1 MRKIEVLMNDAISN
15 QKDWK
20 SANTMVTHNDGVSF
34 VFLHGNCI
42 AQVRENS
49 ISLFDGNHQS
59 NTTKSR
65 LNAILA
71 EHGVQGEHVFQKNFE
86 WFVRTVQGVKA
97 GDKEGFVSVPFFS
110 GMRLN

>member
-65 LNAILA
+65 LNAILKV
-71 EHGVQGEHVFQKNFE
+71 HGLPGESVFQKNFQ
-86 WFVRTVQGVKA
+86 WFLNFQGNA
-97 GDKEGFVSVPFFS
+97 IPFFS